1 MLSKKQILEAPDLP
15 EQVVKTPEWGK
26 GGEVTVK
33 GMTGTQRDAFE
44 SSIITDGKIDMRNMR
59 AKLVAA
65 SVIDDKGELMFD
77 EDDLI
82 PLGRKSAAVLDH
94 IYAVAQKLSGITD
107 ADIEELEKNSDKI
120 HGADSSSS

>member
-1 MLSKKQILEAPDLP
+1 MLSKKQILEAKDLP
-15 EQVVKTPEWGK
+15 EQVVKAPEWG
-26 GGEVTVK
+26 GDVTVK

-65 SVIDDKGELMFD
+65 SVIDDKGDLMFD

-82 PLGRKSAAVLDH
+82 PLGRKSAAVLDR

-120 HGADSSSS
+120 HGADSSSK